1 MSDDTFETTL
11 TESLVETYGVEEELA
26 AEAASKAAAFRAD
39 YDEGLTVDDLLAVIE
54 AAPYDAF
61 ENRFDAAIGDFAAE
75 NDGCT
80 DSREYRLSGFGEKG
94 ADPSIG
100 G

>member
-1 MSDDTFETTL
+1 MGDDTFETTL
-11 TESLVETYGVEEELA
+11 TEHLVETFGVGEELA
-26 AEAASKAAAFRAD
+26 AEAASNAAAFRED
-39 YDEGLTVDDLLAVIE
+39 YDEGLTVEELREAIE
-54 AAPYDAF
+54 TAPYDAF
-61 ENRFDAAIGDFAAE
+61 ENRFDAAIGDFAAKY
-75 NDGCT
+75 DDCT